1 MARRNVRLLR
11 HKTEESSG
19 KLILISHGDRDGG
32 SQCALGCGQ
41 FLDLM
46 SKDVRRKK

>member
-32 SQCALGCGQ
+32 SQCAPTGSISVP
-41 FLDLM
+41 
-46 SKDVRRKK
+46 SKKV